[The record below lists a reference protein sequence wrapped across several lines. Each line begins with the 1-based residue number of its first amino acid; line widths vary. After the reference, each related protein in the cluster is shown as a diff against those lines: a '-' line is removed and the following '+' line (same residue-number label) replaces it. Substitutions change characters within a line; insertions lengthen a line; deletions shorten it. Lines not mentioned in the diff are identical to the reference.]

1 MKRLFIL
8 ILLPLVFSGCKKL
21 DEKVLDEALNT
32 ELLTGPGTAQGVLVP
47 VYARM
52 SRLLDSYQDYF
63 QLQEISTDEAIVPY
77 RGGTDWY
84 NGGVMIEM
92 QQHNYTATHSSLAT
106 VFNNINQG
114 TARAAI
120 AIYTLNNLT
129 DANKEL
135 YIAEARGMGAFYNSM
150 LFELFGVCIYKDP
163 ASVVAGTGQSEVYRG
178 QQAIDF
184 LIKELDAVAP
194 TLKNKSEVGAGRLTK
209 GAVLGLKA
217 KIFLNRAVYLNRY
230 GATLNFETEDMNKV
244 ISYCTELI
252 GSGNYALE
260 NSDYFKIFDINN
272 HNHSEHIFAMNHS
285 NDANNGNLITWFAL
299 ARNQHGS
306 LTNLQAT
313 GTDGGSITESF
324 WNTWKDNKDD
334 PRFSKVVIPQD
345 GSVSS
350 VADNKWGLNRGLLYG
365 QQYGIVLNSTK
376 SAFKRTANGELVI
389 EKLFNTVK
397 TGEAVNF
404 SPEVDFDKFN
414 GHSNGIRVSK
424 NEYDPNSTNGSNYS
438 RVDQPIIRLADIHLM
453 RAEAYLRKGIRD
465 LALADINAVRT
476 ARKHP
481 RMMTDTEL
489 SLESLLRE
497 RGFELYWEMTRRTD
511 LIRFGKYETGWTG
524 NTNKSVDKRVFP
536 IPQAT
541 VDANPSLM
549 KQNQGY

>member
-1 MKRLFIL
+1 M
-8 ILLPLVFSGCKKL
+8 LLPLVFAGCKKL
-21 DEKVLDEALNT
+21 DEKVLDEALNS
-32 ELLTGPGTAQGVLVP
+32 ELLTGGGAAQGVLVP

-92 QQHNYTATHSSLAT
+92 QQHNYTATHSGLAT

-120 AIYTLNNLT
+120 AMYTLNNLS

-135 YIAEARGMGAFYNSM
+135 YIAEARGMSAFYNYM
-150 LFELFGVCIYKDP
+150 LFELYGICLYKDP
-163 ASVVAGTGQSEVYRG
+163 ADVVAGTGSSTVYRG

-184 LIKELDAVAP
+184 LVKELDAVAG
-194 TLKNKSEVGAGRLTK
+194 TLKNKNDVGAGRLTK

-217 KIFLNRAVYLNRY
+217 RIFLNRAVYLNRY
-230 GATLNFETEDMNKV
+230 GASFNFETEDMNKV
-244 ISYCTELI
+244 IGYCSELI
-252 GSGNYALE
+252 NSGDYALE
-260 NSDYFKIFDINN
+260 SSDYFKIFDINN
-272 HNHSEHIFAMNHS
+272 HNHPEHIFAMNHT
-285 NDANNGNLITWFAL
+285 NDANNGNLITWFSL
-299 ARNQHGS
+299 ARNQYGS
-306 LTNLQAT
+306 LTNLQST
-313 GTDGGSITESF
+313 GTDGGSITASF

-350 VADNKWGLNRGLLYG
+350 VPDSKWGLNRGLLYG

-376 SAFKRTANGELVI
+376 SAFKRTASGELVI
-389 EKLFNTVK
+389 EKLYNTAK

-404 SPEVDFDKFN
+404 TPEVDFDKFN

-424 NEYDPNSTNGSNYS
+424 NEYDPNSTNGNNYS
-438 RVDQPIIRLADIHLM
+438 RVDQPIIRLADIYLM
-453 RAEAYLRKGIRD
+453 RAEAYLRTGNRD
-465 LALADINAVRT
+465 QALADINTVRT

-481 RMMTDTEL
+481 RMMTAAEL
-489 SLESLLRE
+489 SLDNLLNE

-511 LIRFGKYETGWTG
+511 LIRFSKFETGWTV
-524 NTNKSVDKRVFP
+524 NTNKSVNKRVFP

-541 VDANPSLM
+541 IDANPSLIQ
-549 KQNQGY
+549 QNQGY